1 MKEKT
6 KLVLG
11 CVLTGLLVCALI
23 ASLTLSAVTL
33 HKVNSV
39 SASLNPEGGD
49 AAKENDVVIADEYV
63 IKSTEKISDAYK
75 SGSTDGLSDR
85 EKETLDMASAVLDK
99 IIDKGMSPY
108 EKELAVY
115 DWMTGALQF
124 EAGALLV
131 IPDTNADCDNPYGVL
146 KHHNAVCVGYATT
159 FRLFMQMM
167 DIECMVVHNDECYH
181 SWDLVKLDGE
191 WYHTD
196 IYSDSHGG
204 NYAHFN
210 LSDNQ
215 MASQQ
220 SWNRDFFPAAEG
232 YKYSYAYQNMTECAD
247 IYSVP
252 AAVREMMDNQEGTR
266 AFCFDSEITEED
278 AQIVEVMMQN
288 IQSIVEN
295 CEEFWGLWMSWSWLS
310 TDKGYV
316 LCVNIEGYEEGCDDP
331 VIEIPDEA
339 YEKIDEVVGNC
350 FGDLDSWENDWDS
363 EDWYEED
370 ILG

>member
-1 MKEKT
+1 MEAKT
-6 KLVLG
+6 KSALMYILAGVLI
-11 CVLTGLLVCALI
+11 CTFI
-23 ASLTLSAVTL
+23 ASIVLSAVTL
-33 HKVNSV
+33 NKVNGV
-39 SASLNPEGGD
+39 SDALNIGAD
-49 AAKENDVVIADEYV
+49 STAKENDVVIADEYI

-75 SGSTDGLSDR
+75 SGSTDGLSDK
-85 EKETLDMASAVLDK
+85 EKETLDMASAVLEE

-115 DWMTGALQF
+115 EWMTSALQY
-124 EAGALLV
+124 ETGALLV
-131 IPDTNADCDNPYGVL
+131 IPDTEADCDNPYGVL

-167 DIECMVVHNDECYH
+167 DIECMVVHNDDCYH

-196 IYSDSHGG
+196 IYSDSSGG

-232 YKYSYAYQNMTECAD
+232 YKYSYAYQNMTECED
-247 IYSVP
+247 IYCVP
-252 AAVREMMDNQEGTR
+252 AAVREMLDNQEGTR
-266 AFCFDSEITEED
+266 AFCFGSEITEED

-316 LCVNIEGYEEGCDDP
+316 LCVSIEGYEEGCDDP
-331 VIEIPDEA
+331 AIEIPDEA
-339 YEKIDEVVGNC
+339 YEKIDEAVGNC
-350 FGDLDSWENDWDS
+350 FGDLNSWGEEWDS
-363 EDWYEED
+363 EDWYEEE